1 MPVGNTHIGQ
11 QAKIR
16 DAGIVYKDIRRRYL
30 GKHFFHGGKIAHI
43 ADVRTAGNGKI
54 VFYFFLQFLQRFPVV
69 ETGNGE
75 GHPLLGKLS
84 GNGSPDSAGRTGDKH
99 LFHGKTSFSFLLH
112 IITHCGERYKSITLY
127 SK

>member
-1 MPVGNTHIGQ
+1 MFDESKKVI
-11 QAKIR
+11 
-16 DAGIVYKDIRRRYL
+16 DAITDLAEDITYND
-30 GKHFFHGGKIAHI
+30 GVHI
-43 ADVRTAGNGKI
+43 APM
-54 VFYFFLQFLQRFPVV
+54 QFLQRFPVV

-99 LFHGKTSFSFLLH
+99 LFHGKTSFLLH